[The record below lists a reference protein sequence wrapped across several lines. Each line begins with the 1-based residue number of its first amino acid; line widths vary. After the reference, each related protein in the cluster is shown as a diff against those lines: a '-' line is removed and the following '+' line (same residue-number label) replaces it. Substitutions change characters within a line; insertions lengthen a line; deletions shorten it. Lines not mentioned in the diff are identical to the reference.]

1 MKKNLIRN
9 GTGWALFMPKT
20 LIELIDLD
28 PETDQVE
35 IEVENKIIK
44 VTKAGKD
51 DRR

>member
-1 MKKNLIRN
+1 MRKNLIRN

-35 IEVENKIIK
+35 IEVENKTIK
-44 VTKAGKD
+44 VTKADNK
-51 DRR
+51 R